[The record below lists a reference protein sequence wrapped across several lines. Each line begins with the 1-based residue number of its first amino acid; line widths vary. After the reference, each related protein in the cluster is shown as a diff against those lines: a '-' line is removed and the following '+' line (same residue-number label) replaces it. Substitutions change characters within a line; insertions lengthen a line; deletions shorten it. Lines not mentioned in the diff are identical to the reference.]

1 MKIERKALLNLSE
14 PLSGRIDLCEG
25 LQNNA
30 YLRKVSA
37 EGEFKIYYDAMDELK
52 ADLNLKGEMICP
64 CAITLEDVKVP
75 FTFEETVGLS
85 FEDDKDTYFI
95 KDDLDLDEMVMA
107 YIVPLAPIK
116 VVKNGKIEYPRG
128 DGWQVMSEEAYEKPK
143 ADKIDPRW
151 DKLKEYQFDKEE

>member
-14 PLSGRIDLCEG
+14 PLSGMIDLCEG

-37 EGEFKIYYDAMDELK
+37 EGEFKIYYE

-95 KDDLDLDEMVMA
+95 KDDLDLYEMVMA

-128 DGWQVMSEEAYEKPK
+128 DGWQVMSEEAYEKSK

>member
-14 PLSGRIDLCEG
+14 PLSGRIDICEG

-30 YLRKVSA
+30 YLRQVSA
-37 EGEFKIYYDAMDELK
+37 KGEFKIYYDAMDELK

-128 DGWQVMSEEAYEKPK
+128 DGWQVMSEEAYEKSK